1 MCINVTKEF
10 AVKLQSLIIESGKSI
25 KQLAVE
31 IGVPSGSLSKYQ
43 NNAAEPGINSLYKI
57 ADYFNVSA
65 DYLLGITDQRTSNID
80 DKAIHETIGL
90 SDKAIEKLKGYKKYL
105 PGVLIPTINSL
116 IEYED
121 DPYHLSMS
129 ESYSKIT
136 TVSEKEIEDFI
147 TLLSELKN
155 TDKESHESN
164 DCHPVIPSGPLKLID
179 DFFNFTV
186 ANEGQLRIDSEVGF
200 IGTMDSQKIIDTLI
214 IDDLKEVLR
223 FMREKSIS
231 NRSKIKIR
239 HEEYAKDWDEVAQN
253 TLFEKLGL
261 NDSFDDIIKLT
272 KKELSEIFEASDDFD
287 MKTPISNLI
296 KEHLKEQLKKEIG
309 DDLELDKIIEEAT
322 KEEEE

>member
-1 MCINVTKEF
+1 MKEVVFTGYESNFAIRLRDLMNEFGTTQKNLAEYTGITRQAIAQYMEGSVQPNVER
-10 AVKLQSLIIESGKSI
+10 
-25 KQLAVE
+25 
-31 IGVPSGSLSKYQ
+31 
-43 NNAAEPGINSLYKI
+43 LYKI
-57 ADYFNVSA
+57 AKFFHVSA
-65 DYLLGITDQRTSNID
+65 DYLLGITDQRTSNLD
-80 DKAIHETIGL
+80 DKAIHEAIGL

-121 DPYHLSMS
+121 DAYYLSMTS
-129 ESYSKIT
+129 SYSQIT

-147 TLLSELKN
+147 TLLHEKECADKN
-155 TDKESHESN
+155 ADKESSDSN
-164 DCHPVIPSGPLKLID
+164 ACHPDISSGPLKLID

-239 HEEYAKDWDEVAQN
+239 HEEYAKDLDEISQN
-253 TLFEKLGL
+253 ILFEKLGL
-261 NDSFDDIIKLT
+261 NDAFDDIIKLT
-272 KKELSEIFEASDDFD
+272 KKELFEMKVNEKSDDFD
-287 MKTPISNLI
+287 VKTNLSKLI
-296 KEHLKEQLKKEIG
+296 KEQLK
-309 DDLELDKIIEEAT
+309 DRL
-322 KEEEE
+322 KEELEE